1 MHAETFTFTYKQTL
15 NINYLHWLNIHSGII
30 TSPMIEVRLAH
41 GYDNVRGN
49 IILFQSVSG

>member
-1 MHAETFTFTYKQTL
+1 MHTKTFTFTYKQTL
-15 NINYLHWLNIHSGII
+15 NIYYLHWLHINSGTI
-30 TSPMIEVRLAH
+30 TSPMIEVRLAQ